1 MKVVLEGIGFVDDS
15 RLCLCCNF
23 RGSSNN
29 RDSYYRCDD
38 YDDGRIVVV
47 RCFDVAPDV
56 HCDYFGSGD
65 CRVKLG
71 NRSANW
77 KGSRS
82 CSSFLCNYHLTYRA
96 V

>member
-15 RLCLCCNF
+15 RLSLCCNF

-47 RCFDVAPDV
+47 LYCYVAPDV
-56 HCDYFGSGD
+56 RRDYFGSGY

-82 CSSFLCNYHLTYRA
+82 CSSFLCYYHQTYRA